1 MNRKQNSRNFTES
14 TSNKSEGS
22 NAQGAAIPTSFD
34 DRLLVCSRDAA
45 RLLSIS
51 ERTLWSLVNDGEI
64 ACIRIGTCKRYA
76 LKDLE
81 AFIASRSSL
90 DTVHSPRPQGYD
102 SLTLDGVNITSK
114 TKGKLR

>member
-1 MNRKQNSRNFTES
+1 MSKKQNSKNS
-14 TSNKSEGS
+14 IGNTSSKSADN
-22 NAQGAAIPTSFD
+22 NAQGAVIPTSFD

-51 ERTLWSLVNDGEI
+51 ERTLWSLVNQGQV

-81 AFIASRSSL
+81 AFIASRASIDRVQPS
-90 DTVHSPRPQGYD
+90 G
-102 SLTLDGVNITSK
+102 
-114 TKGKLR
+114 

>member
-1 MNRKQNSRNFTES
+1 V
-14 TSNKSEGS
+14 
-22 NAQGAAIPTSFD
+22 IPTSFD

-64 ACIRIGTCKRYA
+64 ACIRIGTCKRYS

-81 AFIASRSSL
+81 AFIASRTSL
-90 DTVHSPRPQGYD
+90 DRVQSSG
-102 SLTLDGVNITSK
+102 
-114 TKGKLR
+114 

>member
-1 MNRKQNSRNFTES
+1 MSKKQNSRNFTES
-14 TSNKSEGS
+14 TLSKSDGS
-22 NAQGAAIPTSFD
+22 NAQGAVIPTSFD

-51 ERTLWSLVNDGEI
+51 ERTLWSLVNRGEI
-64 ACIRIGTCKRYA
+64 MCIRIGTCKRYSLSA
-76 LKDLE
+76 LE

-102 SLTLDGVNITSK
+102 SLTLDGIKTTSEIK
-114 TKGKLR
+114 EELR

>member
-1 MNRKQNSRNFTES
+1 MSKKQNSKSFTAS
-14 TSNKSEGS
+14 TSNKSEGNS
-22 NAQGAAIPTSFD
+22 AKGAVIPTSFD

-51 ERTLWSLVNDGEI
+51 ERTLWSLVNRGELM
-64 ACIRIGTCKRYA
+64 CIRIGTCKRYA

-90 DTVHSPRPQGYD
+90 DKVD
-102 SLTLDGVNITSK
+102 SSG
-114 TKGKLR
+114 